1 MRKVRNDM
9 AKCKNCKILCLVREK
24 DGSRYYWCFRIND
37 NPDVDEERKCKY
49 YEVANNSDMIRK
61 MTDEELEEFI
71 HKTIFDQGSN
81 MFTCEEPPVNCH
93 EECKEC
99 YLDWLQK
106 EVE

>member
-1 MRKVRNDM
+1 M

-24 DGSRYYWCFRIND
+24 DGSQYYWCFRIND

-61 MTDEELEEFI
+61 MTDEELAEFMTGDFGLKCSECPEERE
-71 HKTIFDQGSN
+71 DEYGS
-81 MFTCEEPPVNCH
+81 CIGD
-93 EECKEC
+93 CKKQ
-99 YLDWLQK
+99 YLEWLWK

>member
-1 MRKVRNDM
+1 M

-61 MTDEELEEFI
+61 MTDEELALFLCKVKADYQWVDQEYPSEENC
-71 HKTIFDQGSN
+71 GEW
-81 MFTCEEPPVNCH
+81 EE
-93 EECKEC
+93 
-99 YLDWLQK
+99 WLQK

>member
-1 MRKVRNDM
+1 M
-9 AKCKNCKILCLVREK
+9 AKCKNCKNLFNNYNGDREVYIGK
-24 DGSRYYWCFRIND
+24 VCIENLEPSDIEIDRECQKFECIR
-37 NPDVDEERKCKY
+37 
-49 YEVANNSDMIRK
+49 NSDNIRR
-61 MTDEELEEFI
+61 MTDEELAEFI

-99 YLDWLQK
+99 YMDWLQK